1 MSISSNITDP
11 CAIESEMDTI
21 NTTQTTHITQ
31 TTETTETTQESDKDS
46 TTQESDKDST
56 TIESIPSFDYMNLD
70 TKLLRGIYG
79 YGFEKP
85 SPIQQKSIVPVASG
99 KDVIGQAQS
108 GTGKTGAF
116 SIGMLQRIC
125 ALNQDC
131 ENNQCKAVII
141 SPTRDLSDQICSVVE
156 GLSSNMDIKC
166 LKCIGGTNWRDNARD
181 LRNGCDVVVGTPG
194 RVLDM
199 LQRKALPG
207 YNVQLFILDEADEML
222 DVKGFQDT
230 VYDILQLI
238 NSETQICL
246 FSATM
251 PKPVLD
257 LTEKFMRHPLKILVK
272 NELLTLEGIRQY
284 YIAVQQEEWKLDTI
298 CDLYKT
304 ISITSCVIFCNTRK
318 KVEWVTKEMQRRDYT
333 VEATHGSLPPTE
345 RTEILKRFRKGDCK
359 ILITTDLLAR
369 GIDIQHVSI
378 VINYDLPTNLE
389 NYLHRI
395 GRSGRYGR
403 KGLAINFV
411 RNEDIQL
418 LKDIE
423 RYYNTMID
431 ELPRDIESLL

>member
-1 MSISSNITDP
+1 MSNIQVNTNEGFTPNGSETNQINSQPDDGTD
-11 CAIESEMDTI
+11 EI
-21 NTTQTTHITQ
+21 NNEEP
-31 TTETTETTQESDKDS
+31 ETVHL
-46 TTQESDKDST
+46 
-56 TIESIPSFDYMNLD
+56 FDYMNLD
-70 TKLLRGIYG
+70 DKLLRGIYA

-85 SPIQQKSIVPVASG
+85 SPIQQKSICSVAKG
-99 KDVIGQAQS
+99 IDVIGQAQS

-125 ALNQDC
+125 NLKKDDKRI
-131 ENNQCKAVII
+131 CKAVII
-141 SPTRDLSDQICSVVE
+141 SPTRDLSEQILSFIE
-156 GLSSNMDIKC
+156 GISNYMDLKC
-166 LKCIGGTNWRDNARD
+166 VKCIGGTNWRDNVRD
-181 LRNGCDVVVGTPG
+181 LKNGCDAVVGTPG
-194 RVLDM
+194 RIYDM
-199 LQRKALPG
+199 LQRKALDG
-207 YNVQLFILDEADEML
+207 YNVEIFILDEADEML
-222 DVKGFQDT
+222 DVKGFQDK

-251 PKPVLD
+251 PQPVLE
-257 LTEKFMRHPLKILVK
+257 LTEKFMRNPIRILVK
-272 NELLTLEGIRQY
+272 NELLTLEGIRQF

-304 ISITSCVIFCNTRK
+304 ISITSCVIFCNTRR
-318 KVEWVTKEMQRRDYT
+318 KVEWVTKEMRSRNYA
-333 VEATHGSLPPTE
+333 VEATHGSLPPQE
-345 RTEILKRFRKGDCK
+345 RTEILKRFRKGDCRV
-359 ILITTDLLAR
+359 LVTTDLLAR
-369 GIDIQHVSI
+369 GIDVQHVSI

-423 RYYNTMID
+423 RFYDTLIE
-431 ELPRDIESLL
+431 ELPKDVESLL